1 MDPKCPLCSI
11 SPCTLGHLLSNCK
24 EALDRFEWRHNNI
37 VNYLHSLISTQ
48 RLEGLEVYAD
58 LEGHRVNGVTIPPDV
73 AMTAQKPDLV
83 IVNRKSKEVKLVEL
97 TVPWDT
103 STNMTAAQNRKTE
116 RYKELTTTIQGNGF
130 KCSNIPLEVGTR
142 GLINARNKGVL
153 TKLCH
158 GFKVGKV
165 SSVIKSCSKLALLG
179 SYTLWN
185 ARYSADWSGGGYLK
199 P

>member
-1 MDPKCPLCSI
+1 MPSNISI
-11 SPCTLGHLLSNCK
+11 NIIIIILSLTLSNWSCIIIFQFIITILYITIK
-24 EALDRFEWRHNNI
+24 NI
-37 VNYLHSLISTQ
+37 SINIY
-48 RLEGLEVYAD
+48 
-58 LEGHRVNGVTIPPDV
+58 TI
-73 AMTAQKPDLV
+73 
-83 IVNRKSKEVKLVEL
+83 IEL

-103 STNMTAAQNRKTE
+103 TANMTAALQRKTK

-185 ARYSADWSGGGYLK
+185 ARYSVDWSGGGYLK